1 MNNAKD
7 NEDKIYIESKI
18 STPFTWVENNL
29 IRSKKI
35 TYEGLGL
42 YLTLR
47 SFGRGIAYPSISTL
61 GDWGKCGKDKL
72 YRILGELIKS
82 KLIIRRQRQK
92 ENGLFS
98 RVEYRILSPSEDY
111 FQAFS
116 EFTNQ
121 QNLDNRQ
128 SQPYREK
135 PHTVKPD
142 TENPPR
148 IRIINN
154 ESKKNKIKTWGKH
167 DTAPLLTDYLAE
179 LKQYQRKISE
189 SEKATKQIIDS
200 MSESKIT
207 KDIEKIIK
215 TKKLDKLGLDFE
227 TQKFM
232 GLKYLGAE
240 IMTQNNKKNNEENN
254 NNLSAVTEVFNIGFD
269 EKTTKLRENN
279 IRKEL
284 AFYRKYYGCDK

>member
-7 NEDKIYIESKI
+7 NDKIYIENKI
-18 STPFTWVENNL
+18 STPFTWIENNL

-35 TYEGLGL
+35 TYDALGL

-47 SFGRGIAYPSISTL
+47 SFGHGIAYPSVATL
-61 GDWGKCGKDKL
+61 CSWGKCGKDKL
-72 YRILGELIKS
+72 YRILAELIKS
-82 KLIIRRQRQK
+82 KLIIRRQKQK

-142 TENPPR
+142 TENPPL
-148 IRIINN
+148 IRTINN
-154 ESKKNKIKTWGKH
+154 KNKKNKNNIKTWGKE
-167 DTAPLLTDYLAE
+167 DTAPLTDYLAE
-179 LKQYQRKISE
+179 LKQYKRKISE
-189 SEKATKQIIDS
+189 SEKATRKITDN
-200 MSESKIT
+200 MSESEIANN
-207 KDIEKIIK
+207 INRIIQ
-215 TKKLDKLGLDFE
+215 TKKLDKIELDFE
-227 TQKFM
+227 IQKFM
-232 GLKYLGAE
+232 ALKYLA
-240 IMTQNNKKNNEENN
+240 IEN
-254 NNLSAVTEVFNIGFD
+254 L
-269 EKTTKLRENN
+269 K
-279 IRKEL
+279 
-284 AFYRKYYGCDK
+284 

>member
-1 MNNAKD
+1 MKQKKD
-7 NEDKIYIESKI
+7 NEDKIYIENKI
-18 STPFTWVENNL
+18 STPFTWIENNL

-47 SFGRGIAYPSISTL
+47 SFGHGIAYPSIATL
-61 GDWGKCGKDKL
+61 CLWGRCGKDKL
-72 YRILGELIKS
+72 YRILAELIKL
-82 KLIIRRQRQK
+82 KLIIRRQKQK

-98 RVEYRILSPSEDY
+98 KVEYRILSPSEDY

-142 TENPPR
+142 TENPPL
-148 IRIINN
+148 IRINN
-154 ESKKNKIKTWGKH
+154 KSKKNNNNIKTWGKK
-167 DTAPLLTDYLAE
+167 DTAPQTGYLAN
-179 LKQYQRKISE
+179 LKQYNLKISE
-189 SEKATKQIIDS
+189 SEKATRKIIDS
-200 MSESKIT
+200 MPESEIANN
-207 KDIEKIIK
+207 INRIIQ
-215 TKKLDKLGLDFE
+215 TKKLDKIELDFE
-227 TQKFM
+227 VQKFM
-232 GLKYLGAE
+232 ALKYLATE
-240 IMTQNNKKNNEENN
+240 IMTQNNKKN
-254 NNLSAVTEVFNIGFD
+254 SAVTEVFNIGFD

-284 AFYRKYYGCDK
+284 AFYRKYYEYDK